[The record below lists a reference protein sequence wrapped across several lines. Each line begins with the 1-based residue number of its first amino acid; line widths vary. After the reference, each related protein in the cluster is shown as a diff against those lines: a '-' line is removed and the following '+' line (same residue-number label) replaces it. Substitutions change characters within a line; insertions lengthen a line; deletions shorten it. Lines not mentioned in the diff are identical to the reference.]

1 MTLALISAALRRR
14 PFTLLYAA
22 LLLAA
27 FASLIGAPVPLALVA
42 WFAASIAALELWHA
56 AEPTI
61 LWRLGCCAPTHA
73 ERERIEASLGCVHL
87 EVLVLDSP
95 RLWLGRGLRCLVI
108 TRAALEVLEDRAL
121 VGVLYQA
128 AAPARCAAVAGQV
141 VVSIGLLP
149 ILSASAASTGL
160 ALLGRLLALVV
171 GNALVIPLLL
181 WPEGFIRWAG
191 RAFGALIV
199 GLVGSVLL
207 SSGLAA
213 AGAALLLA
221 WAIVPGLRALLA
233 WEARRTERA
242 ADQATIA
249 AGFGWELLEGLDTFA
264 LAEPMSAP
272 SGLLGVL
279 APAGAPLP
287 VRAERIRRAL
297 SATSAT

>member
-95 RLWLGRGLRCLVI
+95 RLWLGRGLRSLVV

-128 AAPARCAAVAGQV
+128 AAPAHCAAVAGQV
-141 VVSIGLLP
+141 VVWIGSLP
-149 ILSASAASTGL
+149 ILSASTASTGL

-233 WEARRTERA
+233 WEARQTERA

-249 AGFGWELLEGLDTFA
+249 AGLGWELLEGLDTFA

-279 APAGAPLP
+279 ASAGAPLP

-297 SATSAT
+297 SATSAI

>member
-27 FASLIGAPVPLALVA
+27 FASLIGAAVPLTLVA

-73 ERERIEASLGCVHL
+73 ECERIEASLGCLHL

-95 RLWLGRGLRCLVI
+95 RLWLGRGVRCLVI

-141 VVSIGLLP
+141 VVWIGSLP

-191 RAFGALIV
+191 RAFGTLIV

-249 AGFGWELLEGLDTFA
+249 AGLGWELLEGLETFA
-264 LAEPMSAP
+264 LAEPLSAP

-279 APAGAPLP
+279 APAGAPLA

-297 SATSAT
+297 SATSAI

>member
-95 RLWLGRGLRCLVI
+95 RLWLGCGLRCLVI

-128 AAPARCAAVAGQV
+128 AAPAHCAAVAGQV
-141 VVSIGLLP
+141 VVWIGSLP
-149 ILSASAASTGL
+149 ILSASTASTGL

-171 GNALVIPLLL
+171 GNALLIPLLL
-181 WPEGFIRWAG
+181 WPEGFVRWAG
-191 RAFGALIV
+191 RALGVLIV
-199 GLVGSVLL
+199 GLAGSALL

-213 AGAALLLA
+213 AGAGLLLA

-233 WEARRTERA
+233 WEARRTERT
-242 ADQATIA
+242 ADQTTIA
-249 AGFGWELLEGLDTFA
+249 AGLGWELLEGLDTFA
-264 LAEPMSAP
+264 EAEPLSAP
-272 SGLLGVL
+272 RGLLGML
-279 APAGAPLP
+279 APAGAPLAD
-287 VRAERIRRAL
+287 RTERIRRAL
-297 SATSAT
+297 SATSAN

>member
-242 ADQATIA
+242 SDQATIA

>member
-108 TRAALEVLEDRAL
+108 TRAALEVLEDSAL

-141 VVSIGLLP
+141 VVWIGSLP

-249 AGFGWELLEGLDTFA
+249 AGLGWELLEGLDTFA

-297 SATSAT
+297 SATSAN

>member
-1 MTLALISAALRRR
+1 MTLALMSAALRHR
-14 PFTLLYAA
+14 PFTLVYAA
-22 LLLAA
+22 LLVVA
-27 FASLIGAPVPLALVA
+27 FASLTGAPAPFALLA
-42 WFAASIAALELWHA
+42 WFGASITALELWHTL
-56 AEPTI
+56 EPTI
-61 LWRLGCCAPTHA
+61 LRRLGCYAPTHA
-73 ERERIEASLGCVHL
+73 ERERIEAALGCLHL

-95 RLWLGRGLRCLVI
+95 RLWLGRGLRSLVV

-249 AGFGWELLEGLDTFA
+249 AGLGWELLEGLDTFA

-297 SATSAT
+297 SATSAN